1 MNGRIQRLRE
11 RSYHAKP
18 HISSERAMLVTAFY
32 KENQGKYSTPVL
44 RALNFKNLCEKQTI
58 YIGED
63 ELIVGER
70 GPFPKYV
77 PTFPELTCHS
87 LEDLKVLDQRPMTSY
102 KVSDQ
107 DKEIYEKEII
117 PFWTGRSIRDRIVPN
132 MTEEWQF
139 LYGAG
144 VFTEFMEQR
153 APGHTTLDGKIY
165 TMGMRDFKQQILHAK
180 EKLDFL
186 FDDQAYDK
194 QQELDAMMISC
205 EAIEIFANRHACL
218 AEEMAR
224 GEKNHQ
230 RVNELKEIARVCRK
244 VPANKPETLHEAIQ
258 MYWFVHL
265 GTVMELNGWDAMNPG
280 HLDQHLYPFYKK
292 DINQG
297 TLDREQAKELLEC
310 LWIKF
315 NNQTAPPKVGVTA
328 LESGTYNDFTN
339 INIGGLK
346 RDGSNGVNALSS
358 LLLEVID
365 EIHLLQPGCNI
376 QVSHKTPDAFLKE
389 ACKLIRK
396 GYGYPSLFNTDET
409 VMEMVRV
416 GKRIEDAREGGCSGC
431 IETGAF
437 GKEAYILT
445 GYLNVP
451 KVLELT
457 LNNGIDPLSGKRISI
472 QTGDASDFQSFESLL
487 KAFKHQL
494 EYIVDI
500 KIKGNNYIERIYAKH
515 MPAPFLS
522 VLISDCI
529 EKGKDYYNGGPRYNT
544 NYIQCCGIGTITDSL
559 SALKKHVFD
568 EKQFELTRLIDILNQ
583 NFEGEEI
590 TRQFLMNK
598 TPFYG
603 NDDDDADDIMR
614 EIFELLY
621 QTIDGKKNTK
631 GTFYHMNM
639 LSTTCHVYFGKK
651 LGATPNGRLAHT
663 PESDGTSPSHGADT
677 NGPTAVIK
685 SLSKMDQVK
694 TGGTL
699 LNQRFLPSVIDGEEG
714 VEKLMQLIKAYFKLG
729 GHHIQFNVV
738 DSESLKDAQKHPEEY
753 KDLLVRVAGY
763 SDYFIDLD
771 VYHQEEIIAR
781 TVQEEF

>member
-1 MNGRIQRLRE
+1 M
-11 RSYHAKP
+11 
-18 HISSERAMLVTAFY
+18 
-32 KENQGKYSTPVL
+32 
-44 RALNFKNLCEKQTI
+44 
-58 YIGED
+58 
-63 ELIVGER
+63 
-70 GPFPKYV
+70 
-77 PTFPELTCHS
+77 
-87 LEDLKVLDQRPMTSY
+87 
-102 KVSDQ
+102 
-107 DKEIYEKEII
+107 
-117 PFWTGRSIRDRIVPN
+117 
-132 MTEEWQF
+132 
-139 LYGAG
+139 
-144 VFTEFMEQR
+144 EFMEQR

-165 TMGMRDFKQQILHAK
+165 TMGMKDFKKQILQAK

-186 FDDQAYDK
+186 ADEKAYDK
-194 QQELDAMMISC
+194 LQELNAMMISC
-205 EAIEIFANRHACL
+205 EAMEIFANRHACL
-218 AEEMAR
+218 AEEMAKV
-224 GEKNHQ
+224 EENPE
-230 RVNELKEIARVCRK
+230 RVKELKEIARVCRK
-244 VPANKPETLHEAIQ
+244 VPGNKPETLHEAIQ

-265 GTVMELNGWDAMNPG
+265 GTVIELNGWDAMNPG

-292 DINQG
+292 DVEG
-297 TLDREQAKELLEC
+297 GSLDREQAKELLES

-339 INIGGLK
+339 INIGGLR
-346 RDGSNGVNALSS
+346 RDGSDGVNELSY

-365 EIHLLQPGCNI
+365 EIHLLQPGCNV

-396 GYGYPSLFNTDET
+396 GYGYPSVFNTDET

-451 KVLELT
+451 KILELT

-472 QTGDASDFQSFESLL
+472 QTGEASEFKSFESLV
-487 KAFKHQL
+487 KAFKKQL

-500 KIKGNNYIERIYAKH
+500 KIKGNNYIERIYAKQ

-522 VLISDCI
+522 VLIDDCI
-529 EKGKDYYNGGPRYNT
+529 ENGRDYYDGGPRYNT

-568 EKQFELTRLIDILNQ
+568 EKQFELTRLVDILNH

-603 NDDDDADDIMR
+603 NDDDEADDIMR
-614 EIFELLY
+614 ATFELLF

-631 GTFYHMNM
+631 GTTYHMNM

-699 LNQRFLPSVIDGEEG
+699 LNQRFLPSVLDGEEAI
-714 VEKLMQLIKAYFKLG
+714 EKLMQLIKTYFKIG

-738 DSESLKDAQKHPEEY
+738 DSETLKDAQRHPEEY

-771 VYHQEEIIAR
+771 QYHQEEIIAR
-781 TVQEEF
+781 TVQEEI

>member
-1 MNGRIQRLRE
+1 MNVRIKKLRE
-11 RSYHAKP
+11 KSYNAKP
-18 HISSERAMLVTAFY
+18 HISSERASLVTAFY
-32 KENQGKYSTPVL
+32 RENQGKYSTPVL

-70 GPFPKYV
+70 GPYPKYV

-87 LEDLKVLDQRPMTSY
+87 LEDLEVLDQRPMTSY
-102 KVSDQ
+102 KVSEHDMT
-107 DKEIYEKEII
+107 IYEEEII

-132 MTEEWQF
+132 MTTEWNL
-139 LYGAG
+139 LYEAG

-165 TMGMRDFKQQILHAK
+165 AMGMRDFKKQILEAK
-180 EKLDFL
+180 DKLDFL
-186 FDDQAYDK
+186 TNERAFDK
-194 QQELDAMMISC
+194 LQELDAMMISC
-205 EAIEIFANRHACL
+205 EAIEIFANRHASL
-218 AEEMAR
+218 AEEMVE
-224 GEKNHQ
+224 GEKNPQ
-230 RVNELKEIARVCRK
+230 RVHDLKEIARVCRK
-244 VPANKPETLHEAIQ
+244 VPGNKPETLHEAIQ
-258 MYWFVHL
+258 MYWLIHL

-292 DINQG
+292 DVEG
-297 TLDREQAKELLEC
+297 GSLDREQAKELLEC
-310 LWIKF
+310 LWVKF

-346 RDGSNGVNALSS
+346 RDGSDGVNELSY

-376 QVSHKTPDAFLKE
+376 QVSHKTPDAFVKE

-396 GYGYPSLFNTDET
+396 GYGYPSVFNTDET

-431 IETGAF
+431 IETGSF

-451 KVLELT
+451 KILELT

-472 QTGDASDFQSFESLL
+472 QTGQASEFKSFECLV
-487 KAFKHQL
+487 KAFKKQL
-494 EYIVDI
+494 EYIVDV
-500 KIKGNNYIERIYAKH
+500 KVKGNNYIERIYAKQ

-529 EKGKDYYNGGPRYNT
+529 ENGRDYYNGGPRYNT

-559 SALKKHVFD
+559 SALKKHVFK
-568 EKQFELTRLIDILNQ
+568 EKQLELTRLIDILNK

-590 TRQFLMNK
+590 TRRFLMNK

-603 NDDDDADDIMR
+603 NDDDEADDIMR
-614 EIFELLY
+614 AIFELLF
-621 QTIDGKKNTK
+621 QTIDGKNNTK
-631 GTFYHMNM
+631 GTTYHMNM

-699 LNQRFLPSVIDGEEG
+699 LNQRFLPSVIDGEEAI
-714 VEKLMQLIKAYFKLG
+714 EKLTQLIKTYFKLG

-738 DSESLKDAQKHPEEY
+738 DSKTLKDAQRHPEEY

-771 VYHQEEIIAR
+771 QYHQEEIIAR

>member
-1 MNGRIQRLRE
+1 MNERIKRLRE
-11 RSYHAKP
+11 KSYNAKP
-18 HISSERAMLVTAFY
+18 HISSERASLVTAFY
-32 KENQGKYSTPVL
+32 KENQGKFSTPVL

-87 LEDLKVLDQRPMTSY
+87 LEDLEVLNKRPMTSY
-102 KVSDQ
+102 KVSEQ
-107 DKEIYEKEII
+107 DMAIYEEEII

-132 MTEEWQF
+132 MTTEWHL
-139 LYGAG
+139 LYEAG

-165 TMGMRDFKQQILHAK
+165 TMGMKDFKKQILQAK

-186 FDDQAYDK
+186 ADEKAYDK
-194 QQELDAMMISC
+194 LQELDAMMISC
-205 EAIEIFANRHACL
+205 EAVEIFANRHACL
-218 AEEMAR
+218 AEEMAKV
-224 GEKNHQ
+224 EENTE
-230 RVNELKEIARVCRK
+230 RVKELQEIARVCRK
-244 VPANKPETLHEAIQ
+244 VPGNKPETLHEAIQ

-265 GTVMELNGWDAMNPG
+265 GTVIELNGWDAMNPG

-292 DINQG
+292 DVEG
-297 TLDREQAKELLEC
+297 GSLDREQAKELLES

-328 LESGTYNDFTN
+328 LESGTYNDFSN
-339 INIGGLK
+339 INIGGLR
-346 RDGSNGVNALSS
+346 RDGSDGVNELSY

-365 EIHLLQPGCNI
+365 EIHLLQPGCNV

-389 ACKLIRK
+389 ACRLIRK
-396 GYGYPSLFNTDET
+396 GYGYPSVFNTDET

-451 KVLELT
+451 KILELT
-457 LNNGIDPLSGKRISI
+457 LNNGIDPLSGKKISI
-472 QTGDASDFQSFESLL
+472 QTGEASEFKSFESLV
-487 KAFKHQL
+487 KAFKKQL

-500 KIKGNNYIERIYAKH
+500 KIKGNNYIERIYAKQ

-522 VLISDCI
+522 VLIDDCI
-529 EKGKDYYNGGPRYNT
+529 ENGRDYYDGGPRYNT

-568 EKQFELTRLIDILNQ
+568 EKQFELTRLVDILNH

-603 NDDDDADDIMR
+603 NDDDEADDIMR
-614 EIFELLY
+614 AIFELLF

-631 GTFYHMNM
+631 GTTYHMNM

-699 LNQRFLPSVIDGEEG
+699 LNQRFLPSVLDGEEAI
-714 VEKLMQLIKAYFKLG
+714 EKLMQLIKTYFKIG

-738 DSESLKDAQKHPEEY
+738 DSETLKDAQRHPEEY

-771 VYHQEEIIAR
+771 QYHQEEIIAR
-781 TVQEEF
+781 TVQEEI

>member
-1 MNGRIQRLRE
+1 
-11 RSYHAKP
+11 
-18 HISSERAMLVTAFY
+18 V
-32 KENQGKYSTPVL
+32 KELQ
-44 RALNFKNLCEKQTI
+44 
-58 YIGED
+58 
-63 ELIVGER
+63 
-70 GPFPKYV
+70 
-77 PTFPELTCHS
+77 
-87 LEDLKVLDQRPMTSY
+87 
-102 KVSDQ
+102 
-107 DKEIYEKEII
+107 
-117 PFWTGRSIRDRIVPN
+117 
-132 MTEEWQF
+132 
-139 LYGAG
+139 
-144 VFTEFMEQR
+144 
-153 APGHTTLDGKIY
+153 
-165 TMGMRDFKQQILHAK
+165 
-180 EKLDFL
+180 
-186 FDDQAYDK
+186 
-194 QQELDAMMISC
+194 
-205 EAIEIFANRHACL
+205 
-218 AEEMAR
+218 
-224 GEKNHQ
+224 
-230 RVNELKEIARVCRK
+230 EIARVCRK
-244 VPANKPETLHEAIQ
+244 VPGNKPETLHEAIQ

-292 DINQG
+292 DVEG
-297 TLDREQAKELLEC
+297 GSLDREQAKELLES

-328 LESGTYNDFTN
+328 LESGTYNDFSN
-339 INIGGLK
+339 INIGGLR
-346 RDGSNGVNALSS
+346 RDGSDGVNELSY

-365 EIHLLQPGCNI
+365 EIHLLQPGCNV

-389 ACKLIRK
+389 ACRLIRK
-396 GYGYPSLFNTDET
+396 GYGYPSVFNTDET

-451 KVLELT
+451 KILELT

-472 QTGDASDFQSFESLL
+472 QTGEASKFKSFESLV
-487 KAFKHQL
+487 KAFKKQL

-500 KIKGNNYIERIYAKH
+500 KIKGNNYIERIYAKQ

-522 VLISDCI
+522 VLIDDCI
-529 EKGKDYYNGGPRYNT
+529 ENGRDYYDGGPRYNT

-568 EKQFELTRLIDILNQ
+568 EKQFELTRLVDILNH

-603 NDDDDADDIMR
+603 NDDDEADDIMR
-614 EIFELLY
+614 AIFELLF

-631 GTFYHMNM
+631 GTTYHMNM

-699 LNQRFLPSVIDGEEG
+699 LNQRFLPSVLDGEEAI
-714 VEKLMQLIKAYFKLG
+714 EKLMQLIKTYFKIG

-738 DSESLKDAQKHPEEY
+738 DSETLKDAQRHPEEY

-771 VYHQEEIIAR
+771 QYHQEEIIAR
-781 TVQEEF
+781 TVQEEI

>member
-1 MNGRIQRLRE
+1 MNERVKRLRE
-11 RSYHAKP
+11 TSYRAKP
-18 HISSERAMLVTAFY
+18 HISSERASLVTAFY

-58 YIGED
+58 FIGED

-70 GPFPKYV
+70 GPYPKYV

-102 KVSDQ
+102 KVSEKDMA
-107 DKEIYEKEII
+107 IYKKEII
-117 PFWTGRSIRDRIVPN
+117 PFWKGRSIRDKIVPN
-132 MTEEWQF
+132 MSDEWHL
-139 LYGAG
+139 LYKAG

-165 TMGMRDFKQQILHAK
+165 TMGMRDFKKQILQAK
-180 EKLDFL
+180 KKLDFL
-186 FDDQAYDK
+186 VDDLAYDK
-194 QQELDAMMISC
+194 LQELDAMVISC
-205 EAIEIFANRHACL
+205 EAIEIFAKRHADL
-218 AEEMAR
+218 AEEMAKQ
-224 GEKNHQ
+224 EKKTQ
-230 RVNELKEIARVCRK
+230 RKKELQEIARVCRK

-280 HLDQHLYPFYKK
+280 HLDQHLFPFYKK
-292 DINQG
+292 DLVQG
-297 TLDREQAKELLEC
+297 NLDKERAKELLEC

-339 INIGGLK
+339 INIGGLLK
-346 RDGSNGVNALSS
+346 DGSNGVNELSY

-365 EIHLLQPGCNI
+365 EIHLLQPGSNI
-376 QVSHKTPDAFLKE
+376 QVSYKTPDAFFKK
-389 ACKLIRK
+389 ACKLIRR
-396 GYGYPSLFNTDET
+396 GYGYPSVFNTDET

-451 KVLELT
+451 KILELT

-472 QTGDASDFQSFESLL
+472 RTGEASDFDSYEKLL
-487 KAFKHQL
+487 KAFKKQL

-500 KIKGNNYIERIYAKH
+500 KIKGNNYIERIYAKQ

-529 EKGKDYYNGGPRYNT
+529 EKGLDYYDGGPRYNT

-568 EKQFELTRLIDILNQ
+568 EKRFELTRLIDILNQ

-590 TRQFLMNK
+590 IRQFLMNK

-603 NDDDDADDIMR
+603 NDDDEADNIMR
-614 EIFELLY
+614 EIFDMLF
-621 QTIDGKKNTK
+621 QSIDGKKNTK
-631 GTFYHMNM
+631 GTSYHLNM

-651 LGATPNGRLAHT
+651 LGATPNGRLAHI

-677 NGPTAVIK
+677 NGPTSVIK

-699 LNQRFLPSVIDGEEG
+699 LNQRFLPSVIEGEEA
-714 VEKLMQLIKAYFKLG
+714 VEKLMQLIKTYFKLG

-738 DSESLKDAQKHPEEY
+738 DSETLKDAQKHPEEY

-781 TVQEEF
+781 TVQEEI